1 MIESTCDYIDSTR
14 RWYLWL
20 VGCLLGVLALT
31 LAGCGGG
38 GGGGGADTGGPGGGA
53 PPMPTLQ
60 PGEIF
65 DLGFTE
71 TLTVNGEY
79 FLPVG
84 AGSITTRCFGE
95 VSVTIPQSPN
105 PGPNICRSPDGG
117 RSQTNLVTGAAIVK
131 FEFGAESS
139 VEVTVN

>member
-1 MIESTCDYIDSTR
+1 MKKSTCCYIDATR
-14 RWYLWL
+14 RWCLWL
-20 VGCLLGVLALT
+20 LVCLLGVLAFT
-31 LAGCGGG
+31 LAGCSSGGG
-38 GGGGGADTGGPGGGA
+38 DGDADTGGPGGGV

-60 PGEIF
+60 PGENF

-84 AGSITTRCFGE
+84 AISITTRCFGE

-105 PGPNICRSPDGG
+105 PGPNICRGDG
-117 RSQTNLVTGAAIVK
+117 SSNQTNLVTGAAIVI
-131 FEFGAESS
+131 FDFGAESS
-139 VEVTVN
+139 VEVIVD